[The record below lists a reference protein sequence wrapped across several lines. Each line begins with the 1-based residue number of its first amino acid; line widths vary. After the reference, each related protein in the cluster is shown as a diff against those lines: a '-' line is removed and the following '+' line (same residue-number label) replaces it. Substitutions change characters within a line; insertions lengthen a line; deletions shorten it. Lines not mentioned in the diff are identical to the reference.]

1 VVQLLLNAPQAYF
14 VPGYPVISATREKNA
29 FLIQA
34 LIVQFT
40 GTVWNPFNASN
51 GPVLHLG
58 RGW

>member
-1 VVQLLLNAPQAYF
+1 
-14 VPGYPVISATREKNA
+14 VISATREKNA